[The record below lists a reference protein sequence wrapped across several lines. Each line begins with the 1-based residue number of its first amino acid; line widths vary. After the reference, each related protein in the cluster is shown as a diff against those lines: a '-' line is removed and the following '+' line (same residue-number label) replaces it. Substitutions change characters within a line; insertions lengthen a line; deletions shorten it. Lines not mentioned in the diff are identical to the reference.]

1 MTRLDYRYEE
11 CGLDNVIL
19 VDLET
24 CEDDDGALVVTI
36 QHVNVL
42 HRAIMKAIATKQ
54 SAISGRELKFIRTEL
69 GLTQAEFAARINK
82 DAQTVARWEK
92 GKHAVDPTADTV
104 IRVLA
109 LEHIGEGS
117 ELPSIKDLASWAV
130 ASSAEPPIRIDAT
143 DQETWPLAA

>member
-1 MTRLDYRYEE
+1 MTRLDYRYDE

-19 VDLET
+19 VGLEA
-24 CEDDDGALVVTI
+24 CEDDEGSLVVTI

-42 HRAIMKAIATKQ
+42 HRAIVKAIATKP
-54 SAISGRELKFIRTEL
+54 SGITGREVRFIRTEL

-92 GKHAVDPTADTV
+92 GKNPVDPTADTV

-109 LEHIGEGS
+109 LEHVGEKEG
-117 ELPSIKDLASWAV
+117 LPSIKELASWAV
-130 ASSAEPPIRIDAT
+130 GSSAEPPIRIDAT
-143 DQETWPLAA
+143 DQETWPMAA